1 MDDVTRLLS
10 TGDVVKIWDA
20 DSMTLLEELDPHGGR
35 HPLTQACWT
44 ADNQHLVS
52 ANSSGDRLVVS
63 SLKSPNASA
72 TVLGEGKGQTRV
84 SLSSSSQFL
93 ASGGLDGRVHL
104 WDLRSSKPLRAL
116 KDHVEEVTC
125 VSFAANDSLLASGS
139 AGGRLVVHGLATNT
153 SGKAFGHGGQ
163 QPVRDLAPSRLKR
176 TLLGSVSEGGWL
188 SLWDAKTQKELHVF
202 SDAHRA
208 PASGLAFSPVSELLL
223 VSVGLDKK
231 IVCYDAAGKIVVR
244 SIRAEAPLT
253 SVDFTP
259 DGSGVLAGSARG
271 HVFYYDLRKSAT
283 PVRVTVAHR
292 GCAVTCLRF
301 HNDRHKAG
309 KTSWPRT
316 SDVKSSLA
324 RAGGEAPSSVSSP
337 PSAEPDKG
345 PERFPAVGRNSLD
358 VFSPL
363 RPDAGAVSA
372 AGADGTWA
380 AGQAA
385 LPGQEAGGPPKAC
398 RGSLDCISPL
408 REGPAGGSRAAPPP
422 PRHFAGSHPS
432 SSAVAALPRREA
444 SRGSP
449 DLSSPVREASLGARE
464 AGAPKAAS
472 HTAVSPLQDGQAE
485 GVRGTPIYHM
495 PVLEE
500 EEPQAEQPEATPPPM
515 EMARVHVGGPT
526 AVFGCVALAAE
537 KTGEAPFTGVQ
548 MDIISDVIHRSMEEL
563 RELVHKE
570 VFCLQVEMIRQFCLQ
585 MDEFHALMSAQK
597 SANDGL
603 AEENRRLREEILRL
617 GANY

>member
-44 ADNQHLVS
+44 ADNQNLVS
-52 ANSSGDRLVVS
+52 ANSGGDKLVVS

-84 SLSSSSQFL
+84 SLSSSSKFL

-104 WDLRSSKPLRAL
+104 WDLRSSKLLRAL
-116 KDHVEEVTC
+116 KDHGEEVTC

-163 QPVRDLAPSRLKR
+163 QPVRDLAPSRMKP

-188 SLWDAKTQKELHVF
+188 SLWDAKMQKELHVF

-259 DGSGVLAGSARG
+259 DGSGVVAGSARG
-271 HVFYYDLRKSAT
+271 HIFYYDLRKSAT

-292 GCAVTCLRF
+292 GTAVTCLRF

-309 KTSWPRT
+309 KTSCPRT
-316 SDVKSSLA
+316 SDAKSSLL
-324 RAGGEAPSSVSSP
+324 RASGEAPSSASSP

-345 PERFPAVGRNSLD
+345 AERFPAAGRNSLD

-363 RPDAGAVSA
+363 RQDAGVVSA

-380 AGQAA
+380 AGQVA
-385 LPGQEAGGPPKAC
+385 LPGQEAGPPRAAC
-398 RGSLDCISPL
+398 RGSLDVFSPLRDGQTGGSRAPPPRPSAGSLPSSSGPDLFSPL
-408 REGPAGGSRAAPPP
+408 REASLAGWEAGPPKG
-422 PRHFAGSHPS
+422 
-432 SSAVAALPRREA
+432 A
-444 SRGSP
+444 SRT
-449 DLSSPVREASLGARE
+449 V
-464 AGAPKAAS
+464 
-472 HTAVSPLQDGQAE
+472 VSPLQEGQMEA
-485 GVRGTPIYHM
+485 VRVTPTFRM
-495 PVLEE
+495 PVVEE
-500 EEPQAEQPEATPPPM
+500 EEPQPEATTPHRV
-515 EMARVHVGGPT
+515 EM
-526 AVFGCVALAAE
+526 AE
-537 KTGEAPFTGVQ
+537 KTSPEDGKAGEAPFTGIQ
-548 MDIISDVIHRSMEEL
+548 MDIISDVVHRSMEEL

-585 MDEFHALMSAQK
+585 MDEFQSLMSAQK